1 MNKIK
6 ALIDAGKKATQGEF
20 YSSSHRPD
28 QANIKV
34 LNGSLSVKEH
44 PTLCV
49 FAANLI
55 QPSDEKHSTAEF
67 FVQAL
72 NTRAEIK
79 ALYEQYEALQ
89 GTIESQKQ
97 TFDALMKK
105 YRKLEEAAEKMVAA
119 LRGCREELWDEWHS
133 SMSEDQFNS
142 DPTIDNIDQALTQ
155 YNTLKTK
162 KD

>member
-72 NTRAEIK
+72 NTRADIE
-79 ALYEQYEALQ
+79 ALYEAAKNMAEALVHAQ
-89 GTIESQKQ
+89 
-97 TFDALMKK
+97 DAVPPSVTL
-105 YRKLEEAAEKMVAA
+105 
-119 LRGCREELWDEWHS
+119 
-133 SMSEDQFNS
+133 Q
-142 DPTIDNIDQALTQ
+142 IIDQALDQ
-155 YNTLKTK
+155 FNALKDDSNGQT
-162 KD
+162 

>member
-1 MNKIK
+1 M
-6 ALIDAGKKATQGEF
+6 
-20 YSSSHRPD
+20 
-28 QANIKV
+28 
-34 LNGSLSVKEH
+34 NGSLSVKEH

-79 ALYEQYEALQ
+79 ALYE
-89 GTIESQKQ
+89 
-97 TFDALMKK
+97 
-105 YRKLEEAAEKMVAA
+105 AAENMAEA
-119 LRGCREELWDEWHS
+119 LRGCRKELWDEWHS

-142 DPTIDNIDQALTQ
+142 DPTIEDIDQVLTQ
-155 YNTLKTK
+155 YNILKTK